1 MGIDYLL
8 LGIEPVSQ
16 EQPAGDDIR
25 YEEGFELLQD
35 EIDKLS
41 SPSLRESFSWTQVVE
56 YASEILKSESK
67 DILVASYLCV
77 GLIHQN
83 ESEGLNQAT
92 KIYDD
97 LLATFWDDLFPLKKR
112 MNGRITAIQ
121 WWIDRTLLAL
131 EDDFHLNVEP
141 ETYTEI
147 AQRLDRIQTF
157 LEDSPDFDISAFGLV
172 RAVEKLDP
180 AKTAPKSTMST
191 PDSSGEIEIT
201 NPENAAKQ
209 LSPLFN
215 QLKQASK
222 IVREDDNVN
231 PQSYRWLRFGLW
243 EAVKAIPVAT
253 DNITKLAPPKEQIF
267 THLET
272 LKNDEEWEKLVLAAE
287 SALNNPASIFA
298 FDINWYSAEALMNL
312 GEQYKP
318 AHTIVCQ
325 ETFMFISKLPGVE
338 ELMFSNETPFA
349 SEETKQWL
357 KSLNTPEPGSK
368 SYGSA
373 SSNEDEENYVTQ
385 TIKEARAVLRKRNGK
400 VNSVTFLHQAI
411 NKASSK
417 KDSFILR
424 LELVRILAAKRSE
437 KEAIGHL
444 NQILNDILEFH
455 VDIWEPEIALNG
467 LKATY
472 KIFKKQKD
480 VKYKQKAEEV
490 YNMIA
495 GISTV
500 DAMGL

>member
-1 MGIDYLL
+1 
-8 LGIEPVSQ
+8 
-16 EQPAGDDIR
+16 
-25 YEEGFELLQD
+25 
-35 EIDKLS
+35 
-41 SPSLRESFSWTQVVE
+41 
-56 YASEILKSESK
+56 
-67 DILVASYLCV
+67 LCV
-77 GLIHQN
+77 GLIHIN

-97 LLATFWDDLFPLKKR
+97 LLKTFWDDLFPLKKR
-112 MNGRITAIQ
+112 MNGRISAIQ
-121 WWIDRTLLAL
+121 WWMDRTLLAL

-141 ETYTEI
+141 ATYIEMT
-147 AQRLDRIQTF
+147 QRLDRIQTF
-157 LEDSPDFDISAFGLV
+157 LEESHELDISAFGLV

-180 AKTAPKSTMST
+180 AKMAPTSTVPT
-191 PDSSGEIEIT
+191 PDNVPDVEIT

-209 LSPLFN
+209 LSPVFK

-222 IVREDDNVN
+222 IVREDDTAN

-243 EAVKAIPVAT
+243 ESVKAVPIAT

-312 GEQYKP
+312 GEQYKH

-338 ELMFSNETPFA
+338 ELLFSNETPFA
-349 SEETKQWL
+349 NEETKQWL
-357 KSLNTPEPGSK
+357 KSLSTAEPGKK
-368 SYGSA
+368 SSDSA
-373 SSNEDEENYVTQ
+373 NLNEDEENYVSQ
-385 TIKEARAVLRKRNGK
+385 TIKEARAVLRKKNGK
-400 VNSVTFLHQAI
+400 VNSASFLHQAI
-411 NKASSK
+411 NRASSK

-444 NQILNDILEFH
+444 NQILDDILE
-455 VDIWEPEIALNG
+455 
-467 LKATY
+467 Y
-472 KIFKKQKD
+472 
-480 VKYKQKAEEV
+480 
-490 YNMIA
+490 
-495 GISTV
+495 
-500 DAMGL
+500 